1 MKGSKYSYRIY
12 IYIQLTIKKL
22 SHHFESF
29 LLKCILAAPPNALH
43 ATLAAF
49 KVSTINLKIDKPE
62 HIISQLNV

>member
-12 IYIQLTIKKL
+12 IHIQLTIKKL

-29 LLKCILAAPPNALH
+29 LLKCILAAPNALH